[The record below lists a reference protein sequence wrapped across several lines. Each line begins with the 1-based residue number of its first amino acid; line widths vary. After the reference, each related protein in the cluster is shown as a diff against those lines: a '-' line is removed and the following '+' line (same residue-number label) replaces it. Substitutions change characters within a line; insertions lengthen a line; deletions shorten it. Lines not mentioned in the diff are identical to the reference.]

1 MPPKFVE
8 GTAHISASDIK
19 DSAAAEAAAAGPEQE
34 MKAALFDEAQ
44 LLSTGDKKAA
54 VELTNLVKI
63 EGPSALRNLGI
74 EDVIKKG
81 LSDKKNVHGR
91 EGACM
96 LVMTLFD
103 EGVGHE
109 VEPFIMNGVFETLAE
124 AMGDKE
130 KTVRQRAEDALL
142 LVIRNMSTWGVP
154 QVLRALLHQ
163 MRTAGKWQVKTGCIR
178 LLEELIQI
186 SPEIVARLMTDI
198 IPVMAEVIWDTKS
211 DVQKASR
218 AALEKLCALV
228 SNKDIERFIPA
239 LIQSLIHPVEEV
251 PKTIQLLSATTFVQE
266 VDSPTLALMT
276 PLLSR
281 GLTERPTATKRKVA
295 VIIDNMSKLVDNER
309 TVRPFLPKLLPGLI
323 KIETTVSD
331 PEARS
336 VVQRAINTL
345 RQVGKVTGDGSDVK
359 PIEDVDLSKTIEL
372 VNEQLKKNGL
382 TAVSYTH
389 LTLPTKA

>member
-281 GLTERPTATKRKVA
+281 GLTEL
-295 VIIDNMSKLVDNER
+295 S
-309 TVRPFLPKLLPGLI
+309 LI
-323 KIETTVSD
+323 HI
-331 PEARS
+331 
-336 VVQRAINTL
+336 
-345 RQVGKVTGDGSDVK
+345 
-359 PIEDVDLSKTIEL
+359 
-372 VNEQLKKNGL
+372 
-382 TAVSYTH
+382 
-389 LTLPTKA
+389 

>member
-218 AALEKLCALV
+218 AALGEALCAC
-228 SNKDIERFIPA
+228 
-239 LIQSLIHPVEEV
+239 
-251 PKTIQLLSATTFVQE
+251 
-266 VDSPTLALMT
+266 
-276 PLLSR
+276 
-281 GLTERPTATKRKVA
+281 
-295 VIIDNMSKLVDNER
+295 
-309 TVRPFLPKLLPGLI
+309 
-323 KIETTVSD
+323 
-331 PEARS
+331 
-336 VVQRAINTL
+336 
-345 RQVGKVTGDGSDVK
+345 VK
-359 PIEDVDLSKTIEL
+359 
-372 VNEQLKKNGL
+372 QG
-382 TAVSYTH
+382 Y
-389 LTLPTKA
+389 

>member
-1 MPPKFVE
+1 
-8 GTAHISASDIK
+8 
-19 DSAAAEAAAAGPEQE
+19 
-34 MKAALFDEAQ
+34 
-44 LLSTGDKKAA
+44 
-54 VELTNLVKI
+54 
-63 EGPSALRNLGI
+63 
-74 EDVIKKG
+74 
-81 LSDKKNVHGR
+81 
-91 EGACM
+91 
-96 LVMTLFD
+96 
-103 EGVGHE
+103 
-109 VEPFIMNGVFETLAE
+109 
-124 AMGDKE
+124 
-130 KTVRQRAEDALL
+130 
-142 LVIRNMSTWGVP
+142 
-154 QVLRALLHQ
+154 
-163 MRTAGKWQVKTGCIR
+163 
-178 LLEELIQI
+178 
-186 SPEIVARLMTDI
+186 
-198 IPVMAEVIWDTKS
+198 MAEVIWDTKS

-382 TAVSYTH
+382 TGPDTLVHYVAQLVTNLANFRMFEPDEWEGTLSRYLSLFRPSSQEKSHTIVHELLRMLAKSTGEEVEVFDDEEEGEDLCNCQFSKVSHRLRRCVRGTWSMTLMAPRVTFRSSTSSS
-389 LTLPTKA
+389 LTSA